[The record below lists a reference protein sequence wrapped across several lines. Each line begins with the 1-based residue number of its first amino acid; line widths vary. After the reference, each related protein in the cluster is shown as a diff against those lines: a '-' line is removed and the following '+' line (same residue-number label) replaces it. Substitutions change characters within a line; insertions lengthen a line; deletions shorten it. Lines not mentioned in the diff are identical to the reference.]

1 MNPTDMMAQFRA
13 RFERE
18 FAVPH
23 APIPLPLRQQD
34 NETKTKQ
41 TKE

>member
-23 APIPLPLRQQD
+23 APIPLPAVRQD
-34 NETKTKQ
+34 SETRTKQ

>member
-18 FAVPH
+18 FA
-23 APIPLPLRQQD
+23 LPLAPVTIPVRT
-34 NETKTKQ
+34 ETTEQKTKQ
-41 TKE
+41 PKE

>member
-18 FAVPH
+18 FALPPMPVT
-23 APIPLPLRQQD
+23 APLRT
-34 NETKTKQ
+34 ETELKTKQ